1 MPNER
6 QMSRMNALRNLLMI
20 TSQLVLIFTLQG
32 CIAGTQLIPKSA
44 DPAGLKG
51 TYTLLLYGCRYPD
64 DIENMAILVDEAGP
78 YPVELYAPDFMYK
91 VKRGIPAAQAL
102 AEAEAFITCGFH
114 KTWQSRFRKISDATG
129 GTIGYELKP
138 LYVPWE
144 IGIPE
149 VLLSSYSLKN
159 GKVTVYIELD
169 PLLKRRNEGGS
180 GNNSSDMN

>member
-1 MPNER
+1 
-6 QMSRMNALRNLLMI
+6 MSRMNIVRNLFMI
-20 TSQLVLIFTLQG
+20 TSQLVLIFMLQG

-44 DPAGLKG
+44 DPTGIKG

-64 DIENMAILVDEAGP
+64 DIENMAVLVDESGP
-78 YPVELYAPDFMYK
+78 YPVELYAPSFMYK
-91 VKRGIPAAQAL
+91 EKKGLTASQAL
-102 AEAEAFITCGFH
+102 VEAETFITCGFH
-114 KTWQSRFRKISDATG
+114 KTWGSQFRKIPDATG
-129 GTIGYELKP
+129 RTIGYELKP

-149 VLLSSYSLKN
+149 VLLSSYSLKD
-159 GKVTVYIELD
+159 GKVIVYIELD